1 MSVELGK
8 LGLEIG
14 HEKSD
19 ALHDWARDGTISYIH
34 GMRYLGSGH
43 PNPVAIAHVCRAARP
58 GAFHSTQFTPSA
70 TCSYYQVGARVSDVM

>member
-19 ALHDWARDGTISYIH
+19 ALHDWARDKNIGIGNNYVNIE
-34 GMRYLGSGH
+34 L
-43 PNPVAIAHVCRAARP
+43 
-58 GAFHSTQFTPSA
+58 
-70 TCSYYQVGARVSDVM
+70 

>member
-19 ALHDWARDGTISYIH
+19 ALHDWAREVPSRT
-34 GMRYLGSGH
+34 
-43 PNPVAIAHVCRAARP
+43 
-58 GAFHSTQFTPSA
+58 STACA
-70 TCSYYQVGARVSDVM
+70 T

>member
-19 ALHDWARDGTISYIH
+19 ALHDWARDRYHLVHPRHALPRQRPPQSGCHRACVQGGSPWGVPLHSIH
-34 GMRYLGSGH
+34 TVGDVLLL
-43 PNPVAIAHVCRAARP
+43 P
-58 GAFHSTQFTPSA
+58 GRST
-70 TCSYYQVGARVSDVM
+70 CV